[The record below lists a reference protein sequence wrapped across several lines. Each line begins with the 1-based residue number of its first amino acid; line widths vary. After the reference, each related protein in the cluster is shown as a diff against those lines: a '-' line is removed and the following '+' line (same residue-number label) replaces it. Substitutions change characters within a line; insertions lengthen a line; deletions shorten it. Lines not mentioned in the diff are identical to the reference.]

1 MQVNAAQLDINE
13 INNESITKIKYCKKL
28 TGFEKRE
35 LWLQRVFIWIS
46 IAVIFFPILCVI
58 GASLGTGDAFF
69 NGTVIPEKITFN
81 NYIEIFTSDSTDFI
95 GAFGRTFIVCAGVGI
110 IQIVMT
116 VTAAYAVS
124 RMRFK
129 GRKYGLFSLLI
140 LQMFPS
146 TMTISAI
153 YAIVSQFELQ
163 GNMLVLI
170 LFLAGGSA
178 FNVWLL
184 KNFMDGIPRE
194 LDESAKVDGASHWQI
209 FTRIIFPL
217 SKPMIAVMFFFSV
230 QGTYNEFILS
240 NMILNT
246 PETQTI
252 MCLLRSFITGNFNRH
267 WTIFAAGS
275 IVASVPLVI
284 LFMCLQKY
292 IEKGLV
298 AGAVK
303 G

>member
-1 MQVNAAQLDINE
+1 MQTSTAQVDVNKAKKNE
-13 INNESITKIKYCKKL
+13 KFKYEKKL
-28 TGFEKRE
+28 TGYEKRE
-35 LWLQRVFIWIS
+35 LWLQRVFLWIS
-46 IAVIFFPILCVI
+46 IAIIFFPIVCVV

-69 NGTVIPEKITFN
+69 TGSILPEKLTFD
-81 NYIEIFTSDSTDFI
+81 NYKEIFTSDTTDFV
-95 GAFGRTFIVCAGVGI
+95 GAFGRTFIVCAAVGAL
-110 IQIVMT
+110 QIVMT

-129 GRKYGLFSLLI
+129 GRKNGLLSLLI
-140 LQMFPS
+140 LQMFPA

-153 YAIVSQFELQ
+153 YGIVSKFELQ
-163 GNMLVLI
+163 GSMLALI
-170 LFLAGGSA
+170 VFLAGGSA

-184 KNFMDGIPRE
+184 KNFIDGIPKE
-194 LDESAKVDGASHWQI
+194 LDESAKVDGATHWQI
-209 FTRIIFPL
+209 FTKIILPL
-217 SKPMIAVMFFFSV
+217 ARPMIAVMFFFSV

-246 PETQTI
+246 PDTQTI
-252 MCLLRSFITGNFNRH
+252 MCLLKSFISGNFNQH

-275 IVASVPLVI
+275 VVASIPLII
-284 LFMCLQKY
+284 LFMSLQKF

-298 AGAVK
+298 SGAVK

>member
-1 MQVNAAQLDINE
+1 MESNIVQINTIE
-13 INNESITKIKYCKKL
+13 NSIEKMENFKYSKKL
-28 TGFEKRE
+28 SGFEKRE
-35 LWLQRVFIWIS
+35 LFFQRIFLWIS
-46 IAVIFFPILCVI
+46 IAIIFFPIVCVI

-69 NGTVIPEKITFN
+69 TGTILPEKMTLN
-81 NYIEIFTSDSTDFI
+81 NYKEIFTSTSTDFI
-95 GAFGRTFIVCAGVGI
+95 GAFGRTFIICAAVGS
-110 IQIVMT
+110 IQIIMT

-129 GRKYGLFSLLI
+129 GRKNGLLSLLI
-140 LQMFPS
+140 LQMFPA

-153 YAIVSQFELQ
+153 YGIVSRLELQ
-163 GNMLVLI
+163 GSMPTLI

-184 KNFMDGIPRE
+184 KNFIDGIPKE
-194 LDESAKVDGASHWQI
+194 LDESAKVDGATHWQI
-209 FTRIIFPL
+209 FTKVILPL
-217 SKPMIAVMFFFSV
+217 AKPMIAVMFFFSV
-230 QGTYNEFILS
+230 QGTYNEFVLS

-246 PETQTI
+246 PDTQTI
-252 MCLLRSFITGNFNRH
+252 MCLLRSFISGKFNQH

-275 IVASVPLVI
+275 VLASIPLVI
-284 LFMCLQKY
+284 LFMSLQKF

>member
-1 MQVNAAQLDINE
+1 MQANAVQLNINE
-13 INNESITKIKYCKKL
+13 IDNESISKIKYCKKL
-28 TGFEKRE
+28 TGFEKKE
-35 LWLQRVFIWIS
+35 LWFQRLFIWIS
-46 IAVIFFPILCVI
+46 IIIIFFPILCVI

-69 NGTVIPEKITFN
+69 NGTIIPEKITFN

-95 GAFGRTFIVCAGVGI
+95 GAFGRTFVVCAGVGI

-116 VTAAYAVS
+116 VTASYAVS

-129 GRKYGLFSLLI
+129 GRKYGLLSLLI

-194 LDESAKVDGASHWQI
+194 LDESAKVDGATHWQI
-209 FTRIIFPL
+209 FTKIILPL
-217 SKPMIAVMFFFSV
+217 TRPMIAVMFFFSV

-252 MCLLRSFITGNFNRH
+252 MCLLRSFISGNFNRH

-275 IVASVPLVI
+275 IVASIPLVV
-284 LFMCLQKY
+284 LFMCLQKF

>member
-1 MQVNAAQLDINE
+1 MKL
-13 INNESITKIKYCKKL
+13 ITNLLAKLNIAKNL
-28 TGFEKRE
+28 TGFEKKE
-35 LWLQRVFIWIS
+35 LWFQRLFIWIS
-46 IAVIFFPILCVI
+46 IIIIFFPILCVI

-69 NGTVIPEKITFN
+69 NGTIIPEKITFN

-95 GAFGRTFIVCAGVGI
+95 GAFGRTFVVCAGVGI

-129 GRKYGLFSLLI
+129 GRKYGLLSLLI

-194 LDESAKVDGASHWQI
+194 LDESAKVDGATHWQI
-209 FTRIIFPL
+209 FTKIILPL
-217 SKPMIAVMFFFSV
+217 TRPMIAVMFFFSV

-252 MCLLRSFITGNFNRH
+252 MCLLRSFISGNFNRH

-275 IVASVPLVI
+275 IVASIPLVV
-284 LFMCLQKY
+284 LFMCLQKF

>member
-1 MQVNAAQLDINE
+1 MHANAVQLDINE
-13 INNESITKIKYCKKL
+13 INKESISKIKYCKKL
-28 TGFEKRE
+28 TGFEKKE
-35 LWLQRVFIWIS
+35 LWFQRLFIWIF
-46 IAVIFFPILCVI
+46 IIIIFFPILCVI

-69 NGTVIPEKITFN
+69 NGTIIPEKITFN

-95 GAFGRTFIVCAGVGI
+95 GAFGRTFVVCAGVGI

-129 GRKYGLFSLLI
+129 GRKYGLLSLLM

-163 GNMLVLI
+163 GNMFVLI

-194 LDESAKVDGASHWQI
+194 LDESAKVDGATHWQI
-209 FTRIIFPL
+209 FTKIILPL
-217 SKPMIAVMFFFSV
+217 TRPMIAVMFFFSV

-252 MCLLRSFITGNFNRH
+252 MCLLRSFISGNFNRH

-275 IVASVPLVI
+275 IVASIPLVV
-284 LFMCLQKY
+284 LFMCLQKF

>member
-1 MQVNAAQLDINE
+1 MQVNTAQLDINE
-13 INNESITKIKYCKKL
+13 SSIEQLKYCKKL

-35 LWLQRVFIWIS
+35 LWFQRLFLWIS
-46 IAVIFFPILCVI
+46 IIIIFFPILCVI

-69 NGTVIPEKITFN
+69 SGSIIPEKITFN
-81 NYIEIFTSDSTDFI
+81 NYIEIFTSDTTDFI
-95 GAFGRTFIVCAGVGI
+95 GAFGRTFMVCAGVGI

-129 GRKYGLFSLLI
+129 GRKYGLLSLLI

-153 YAIVSQFELQ
+153 YAIVTQFELQ
-163 GNMLVLI
+163 GNIFVLI

-184 KNFMDGIPRE
+184 KNFMDGIPKE
-194 LDESAKVDGASHWQI
+194 LDESAKVDGATHWQI
-209 FTRIIFPL
+209 FTKIILPL
-217 SKPMIAVMFFFSV
+217 ARPMIAVMFFFSV

-252 MCLLRSFITGNFNRH
+252 MCLLRSFISGNFNRH

-275 IVASVPLVI
+275 IVASIPLII
-284 LFMCLQKY
+284 LFMCLQKF

>member
-1 MQVNAAQLDINE
+1 MQANAVQLDVNE
-13 INNESITKIKYCKKL
+13 INNESISKIKYCKKL
-28 TGFEKRE
+28 TGFEKKE
-35 LWLQRVFIWIS
+35 LWFQRLFIWIS

-69 NGTVIPEKITFN
+69 NGTIIPEKITFN

-95 GAFGRTFIVCAGVGI
+95 GAFGRTFAVCAGVGI

-116 VTAAYAVS
+116 VTASYAVS

-129 GRKYGLFSLLI
+129 GRKYGLLSLLI

-194 LDESAKVDGASHWQI
+194 LDESAKVDGATHWQI
-209 FTRIIFPL
+209 FTKIILPL
-217 SKPMIAVMFFFSV
+217 TRPMIAVMFFFSV

-252 MCLLRSFITGNFNRH
+252 MCLLRSFISGNFNRH

-275 IVASVPLVI
+275 IVASIPLIV
-284 LFMCLQKY
+284 LFMCLQKF